1 MFKPIDALPAAEQP
15 ATLSIEVEG
24 RIVTARAGHT
34 LATALL
40 GAGVVPF
47 RHTAVSSS
55 PRAPLCLMGVCFDC
69 LVEVDGAQ
77 NVQSCMVEVRQGMQV
92 RLPTGAR
99 RVDATVSDTAGGAA

>member
-1 MFKPIDALPAAEQP
+1 MFKLIEALPEAERP
-15 ATLSIEVEG
+15 ATLSIEVEN
-24 RIVTARAGHT
+24 RIVTAREGQT

-47 RHTAVSSS
+47 RHTAVSSA

-92 RLPTGAR
+92 CLPTGAH
-99 RVDATVSDTAGGAA
+99 RVDTTELDTEGGAA